1 MRHVHPL
8 RFESL
13 EARQLLSRAHGP
25 APARPRVAAA
35 PLVLDGT
42 LAVDNSPGAATTT
55 MNIDGSMTTSV
66 PVAGQLGALGQ
77 VHGLWNESVDA
88 YGDYQGPDT
97 LRLRDAKGT
106 FTVEFNNGA
115 AVRPHGKTRGAPQL
129 PTQPDG
135 LRRRR
140 RLCQGIGK
148 RLDRADHKRRPDRGR
163 HHDVAH
169 EKYLIASSSRA
180 RRRPR
185 ARSEIELAHPACAC
199 PTSSLSSP
207 WY

>member
-106 FTVEFNNGA
+106 FTVEFNNGT
-115 AVRPHGKTRGAPQL
+115 AVRPHGKSRGALSYEHNQMAS
-129 PTQPDG
+129 G
-135 LRRRR
+135 
-140 RLCQGIGK
+140 GAGAYA
-148 RLDRADHKRRPDRGR
+148 RASESGSIVLTTNAGR
-163 HHDVAH
+163 TEVVSITLHT
-169 EKYLIASSSRA
+169 RN
-180 RRRPR
+180 
-185 ARSEIELAHPACAC
+185 
-199 PTSSLSSP
+199 T
-207 WY
+207 